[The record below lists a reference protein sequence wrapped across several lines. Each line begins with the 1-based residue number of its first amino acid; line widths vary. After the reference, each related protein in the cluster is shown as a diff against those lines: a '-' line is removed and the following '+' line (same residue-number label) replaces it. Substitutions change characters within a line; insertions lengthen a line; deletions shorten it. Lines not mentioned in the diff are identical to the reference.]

1 MTGDKESPKWGLVP
15 VDGVFPQANL
25 MGKVLSADAHEWL
38 VGTIEQAHRIRN
50 DEGGNDLFVAVAR
63 EGVRPVLITGEIDEE
78 GQEVVGSVW
87 FGQKGKLPQRLDV
100 SFTSMGPEHQVM
112 QNAPVLIDGLCDAL
126 EDHFVESGSAGESL
140 SVPDAWKRALGEVA
154 RLFDSQQQG
163 KSVTVL
169 HSTAER
175 GDLDEG
181 RIIGL
186 ERTPKIAS
194 GVLGRVVKA
203 VFRLDKQ
210 SGRPNSFKQLNDG
223 K

>member
-1 MTGDKESPKWGLVP
+1 MTGDKESSKWGLVSA
-15 VDGVFPQANL
+15 DSVFSQADL

-50 DEGGNDLFVAVAR
+50 DEGENDLFVAVAR

-100 SFTSMGPEHQVM
+100 SFTSMGPEHSVM
-112 QNAPVLIDGLCDAL
+112 KKTPALMDGLCDVL
-126 EDHFVESGSAGESL
+126 EDHFVESGNAGESL
-140 SVPDAWKRALGEVA
+140 SVPDSWKRALGEVA

-163 KSVTVL
+163 ESVTVL
-169 HSTAER
+169 HSTSKR

-186 ERTPKIAS
+186 ERTPEIVS
-194 GVLGRVVKA
+194 GVLGRVVNA
-203 VFRLDKQ
+203 VFKLDKQ